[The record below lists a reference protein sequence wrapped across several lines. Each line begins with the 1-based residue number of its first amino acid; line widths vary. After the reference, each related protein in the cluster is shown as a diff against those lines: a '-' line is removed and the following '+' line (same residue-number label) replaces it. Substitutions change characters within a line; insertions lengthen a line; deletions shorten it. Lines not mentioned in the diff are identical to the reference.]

1 MARFF
6 VNNILQ
12 VGQEIE
18 LPNDV
23 VRHISVLR
31 VRITDNVTL
40 FNGDGSDYLVTFIKL
55 DKRGAIVRVLEQLV
69 LNNESNL
76 KITLMLAIIANDKMD
91 LVIQKAVELGVTQII
106 PIYCQNTQ
114 RFKMER
120 LANRIEHWQ
129 NIIIAASEQSGRAK
143 LTKLDAPMAFNDS
156 IQNCSISHRYILS
169 PHHAGHF
176 QATNTQTNNEICILI
191 GPEGGFTSVEVHYAN
206 NNGFNSVLLG
216 QRILRAETA
225 AIAAISLLQS
235 HYGDFN

>member
-6 VNNILQ
+6 VNNTLH

-18 LPNDV
+18 LPNEV

-31 VRITDNVTL
+31 IRITDNVIL

-55 DKRGAIVRVLEQLV
+55 DKRCAIVRVLEQLV
-69 LNNESNL
+69 INNESDL

-91 LVIQKAVELGVTQII
+91 LVIQKAVELGVTQIS

-114 RFKMER
+114 RFKTER

-129 NIIIAASEQSGRAK
+129 NIIIAASEQSGRAI
-143 LTKLDAPMAFNDS
+143 LTKLDAPITFNDS
-156 IQNCSISHRYILS
+156 IQNCSSSHKYILS
-169 PHHAGHF
+169 PHHAGRF
-176 QATNTQTNNEICILI
+176 QAKNTQANNDTCILI
-191 GPEGGFTSVEVHYAN
+191 GPEGGFTPIEVHSAN

-225 AIAAISLLQS
+225 AIAAISVLQS
-235 HYGDFN
+235 NYGDFN